1 MNNKEKIG
9 FLVGVAFLFGIFS
22 WMFTAPYLGNEGLAR
37 TPGIIIGGTASPA
50 PEDFTALTPAPPF
63 PLMMKQAGFPP
74 FVIYLSWAA
83 TTDGVITATHPDGAI
98 WAQRIRDR
106 GGDGLLRIGDAT
118 YLSLIHI

>member
-83 TTDGVITATHPDGAI
+83 TTDGVIL
-98 WAQRIRDR
+98 QRILMERS
-106 GGDGLLRIGDAT
+106 GLNAFEIVVVMVCCE
-118 YLSLIHI
+118 